1 MSRLSSIGR
10 DVAYYF
16 GVGEGSEATRGY
28 EPKETWLQW
37 AVQLFPPLVVALV
50 LRGALGLDEGFVGFG
65 LSIVLLVLLA
75 IAWVAALRLAGFG
88 STSRKRSRS

>member
-10 DVAYYF
+10 DVAYF
-16 GVGEGSEATRGY
+16 GVGEGSEAIRGY
-28 EPKETWLQW
+28 EPKETWLEW
-37 AVQLFPPLVVALV
+37 VVQLFPPLLIALV
-50 LRGALGLDEGFVGFG
+50 LRGVLGLDERFVGFG

-88 STSRKRSRS
+88 SRSRERSRS